1 MYIRDN
7 YLSELISFKDTD
19 FIKVITGV
27 RRSGK
32 SVLLKQYSNY
42 LYEQGINKQSWNS
55 TSNSEGKR
63 QKLEVNFQFEVKNIK
78 VGSLFP
84 I

>member
-7 YLSELISFKDTD
+7 YLSKLISFNTD

-42 LYEQGINKQSWNS
+42 LYEQGINKENVIYI
-55 TSNSEGKR
+55 N
-63 QKLEVNFQFEVKNIK
+63 L
-78 VGSLFP
+78 
-84 I
+84 